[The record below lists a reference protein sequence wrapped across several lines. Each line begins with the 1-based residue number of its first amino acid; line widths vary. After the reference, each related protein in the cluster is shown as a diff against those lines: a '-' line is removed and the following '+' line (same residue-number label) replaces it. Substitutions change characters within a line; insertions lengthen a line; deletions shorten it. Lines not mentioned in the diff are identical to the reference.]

1 MKKIITSLAIFSGL
15 LANLKAQTA
24 LPILNM
30 ESGNRNTEQA
40 NCWSFNN
47 VAYSNLEFRIAGFWS
62 GRTPQL
68 TNSSITNAYIK
79 SPWVAIGSGN
89 ITLKTRLENA
99 SGTTRAVVFSYI
111 PYDAGSSNANKE
123 GTSTI
128 FYTYNFAA
136 PFDIWIKN
144 LSVPIPSA
152 IANSS
157 KPYKIMISFI
167 GTGGSSRAF
176 VDDVLIPCNYNS
188 NPANSCLPLV
198 TISDSDKDGVEDQL
212 DAYPE
217 DSERAYNTHLVQE
230 ATLMFED
237 LWPNTG
243 DYDFND
249 LVAKYNA
256 VAVTNASNAVVEVLL
271 DVQLRAIGA
280 SFNNGLAFQFDK
292 LDPSKIK
299 SVKGNDIEKT
309 KWVSLSENGTEAEQK
324 YANIIVFAESQKV
337 LQSSGGSGVN
347 VIQENPYV
355 KPQTIKVIITF
366 DPSKENSI
374 STKEL
379 MLNPYIIVNQERGVE
394 VHLADHMPS
403 SKASEKL
410 FGTGKDRT
418 SLEKE
423 NYYKTENNLPF
434 AIQLEKEAPHMLEKN
449 DLLLGYPKF
458 ADWIKSD
465 GKEYTD
471 WYSNSEYRNAK
482 YLYNMKD

>member
-1 MKKIITSLAIFSGL
+1 MKKIITSLAIVTGFFSTL
-15 LANLKAQTA
+15 MAQTA
-24 LPILNM
+24 LPILDM
-30 ESGNRNTEQA
+30 ESGNRNTEIA
-40 NCWSFNN
+40 NCWGFTN

-62 GRTPQL
+62 GRTTQL
-68 TNSSITNAYIK
+68 TSLSTTNAFIK
-79 SPWVAIGSGN
+79 SPWLTIGSGN

-99 SGTTRAVVFSYI
+99 SGTSKAVVFSYI
-111 PYDAGSSNANKE
+111 PYDVNSLNANKE
-123 GTSTI
+123 GSATI
-128 FYTYNFAA
+128 FYTYNFAT
-136 PFDIWIKN
+136 PLDIWLKN
-144 LSVPIPSA
+144 VSAPIPSA
-152 IANSS
+152 IANSN

-167 GTGGSSRAF
+167 GSGGTSRAF
-176 VDDVLIPCNYNS
+176 VDDLLIPSNYNS

-198 TISDSDKDGVEDQL
+198 TVSDKDKDGVEDNL

-280 SFNNGLAFQFDK
+280 SFNNGLAFQFDN
-292 LDPSKIK
+292 LDPLKIK
-299 SVKGNDIEKT
+299 GVKGNDIEKT
-309 KWVSLSENGTEAEQK
+309 KWVSLNENGTESEQK
-324 YANIIVFAESQKV
+324 FANIIVFAESHKI

-347 VIQENPYV
+347 VIQDNPYV
-355 KPQTIKVIITF
+355 KPQTINVIITF
-366 DPSKENSI
+366 DPSKENAV

-379 MLNPYIIVNQERGVE
+379 VLNPYIIVNQERGVE
-394 VHLADHMPS
+394 VHLANNMPS

-449 DLLLGYPKF
+449 DFLLGYPKF

-471 WYSNSEYRNAK
+471 WYSNAEYRNAK